1 MKNTA
6 SVPRKADPATIW
18 ALAGVVAGGLSLIS
32 PWLGLLAGGGCVA
45 ASRWRSRRRHEEP
58 SPLAAGDLAGPWP
71 EGEPERV
78 RQEVVAVWQRL
89 LQTHERLH
97 RLLARLES
105 RQQEW
110 GRLLALGEANADTVS
125 RAAYAQQGAVGRAL
139 DAVSAGVRAWAQVQQ
154 RWDELRGALV
164 GLVRQ
169 DRLQAVAASE
179 TQSRLAEMQ
188 RHWGELQEAADR
200 ACAQLGQISLM
211 SDGTETW
218 LRLAARAD
226 ALASEAARIGKPGWG
241 VALAATEWAAEVR
254 GHAEAIE
261 RPDKMA
267 AAQTAAELTACMT
280 ACRQALDVV
289 AQAAMGLTDTP
300 MPVTRPA
307 ELPEPGLEAAAERL
321 DAAGREGELSA
332 GQAQE
337 LHATVGN
344 WRQRAHRLVDDVAAA
359 RHLAAELLIL
369 SGHVRTAAEMAPCHL
384 NRTLWCIADGDCE
397 RCALTRVTAADFPE
411 LLGPLRNRQAPIRNT
426 GRTID
431 LDPANGWR

>member
-1 MKNTA
+1 MKNTV
-6 SVPRKADPATIW
+6 SVPRKADPAAIW

-32 PWLGLLAGGGCVA
+32 PGLGLLAGGGCVA
-45 ASRWRSRRRHEEP
+45 AALWRSRPHEAT

-89 LQTHERLH
+89 LQRHEHLH
-97 RLLARLES
+97 RLLARLEA

-110 GRLLALGEANADTVS
+110 DRLLALGEANADTVG

-164 GLVRQ
+164 GLIRQ

-179 TQSRLAEMQ
+179 TQSRLAEGR
-188 RHWGELQEAADR
+188 RHWDELQAAADR
-200 ACAQLGQISLM
+200 ACAQLGQISSM
-211 SDGTETW
+211 SDEPAAW
-218 LRLAARAD
+218 LQLAARAD
-226 ALASEAARIGKPGWG
+226 ALASEAARLGKSGWG

-254 GHAEAIE
+254 GHAEATE
-261 RPDKMA
+261 RPDKAA
-267 AAQTAAELTACMT
+267 AAQAAAELAACVT
-280 ACRQALDVV
+280 ACRQALDMV
-289 AQAAMGLTDTP
+289 AEAAMGLTDTP
-300 MPVTRPA
+300 LPVARPA
-307 ELPEPGLEAAAERL
+307 ELPEPGLEAVAERL
-321 DAAGREGELSA
+321 DAASREGELSA
-332 GQAQE
+332 GLAQE
-337 LHATVGN
+337 MHTTVGG

-397 RCALTRVTAADFPE
+397 RCALTRVTAADFPD
-411 LLGPLRNRQAPIRNT
+411 LLGPLRSRQAPIRNT